1 MNGLES
7 KFFSALTA
15 EDFST
20 CRICKLA
27 SSNSSGPSTAKGR
40 IPHGVRLL
48 LFKEVVMPNWVS
60 NTVTPLNE
68 TAVSFTREHIVD
80 EKGEFCFSRL
90 VPLPRELSKTSS
102 PNRIVSSE
110 EMQMFKDRY
119 ADRVC
124 TEYEQEGLLYV
135 EHPSGFIESCC
146 TAECAR
152 TLVKRFG
159 AADWYTFTNSHWGC
173 KWDACCRKHDDTSYF
188 FDTPWS
194 YPETFTEVMAASC
207 PEGHWQW
214 RWEEEQGFGGIFEI
228 RNGIIVH
235 TDSWDIPE
243 EAPAQH

>member
-1 MNGLES
+1 MSGLES

-20 CRICKLA
+20 CRICKLG
-27 SSNSSGPSTAKGR
+27 SSNSSVPSTAKGR

-60 NTVTPLNE
+60 NTVTPLNDA
-68 TAVSFTREHIVD
+68 AVSFTRERIVD

-102 PNRIVSSE
+102 PNRIVSPE

-119 ADRVC
+119 VDRVC

-152 TLVKRFG
+152 PLVKLFG

-207 PEGHWQW
+207 PECHWQW

-243 EAPAQH
+243 EE

>member
-1 MNGLES
+1 
-7 KFFSALTA
+7 
-15 EDFST
+15 
-20 CRICKLA
+20 
-27 SSNSSGPSTAKGR
+27 
-40 IPHGVRLL
+40 
-48 LFKEVVMPNWVS
+48 MPNWVS
-60 NTVTPLNE
+60 NTVTPLNDA
-68 TAVSFTREHIVD
+68 AVSFTRERIVD

-90 VPLPRELSKTSS
+90 VPLPRELAKTSS
-102 PNRIVSSE
+102 PNRIVSPE

-119 ADRVC
+119 VDRVC

-152 TLVKRFG
+152 NLIKRFG

>member
-1 MNGLES
+1 
-7 KFFSALTA
+7 
-15 EDFST
+15 
-20 CRICKLA
+20 
-27 SSNSSGPSTAKGR
+27 
-40 IPHGVRLL
+40 
-48 LFKEVVMPNWVS
+48 MPNWVS

-68 TAVSFTREHIVD
+68 AAVSFTRERIVD
-80 EKGEFCFSRL
+80 EKGEFCFGRL

-102 PNRIVSSE
+102 PNRIVSPE
-110 EMQMFKDRY
+110 EMQAFKERY
-119 ADRVC
+119 AERVR

-152 TLVKRFG
+152 NLIKRFG

-194 YPETFTEVMAASC
+194 YPETFTEVMATSC

-214 RWEEEQGFGGIFEI
+214 RWEEEQGFGGVFEI
-228 RNGIIVH
+228 RNGVIVH

-243 EAPAQH
+243 EE